1 MELNAEQ
8 LRIATLEPKG
18 HQLLKG
24 VAGSGKT
31 SVGLYRVHFLL
42 NNYCFG
48 RDDAILLATYNSTL
62 VKYMAYLNGKMADL
76 QHGEFSTLFE
86 TPNRKVDIKTVDSLM
101 VSHLNTYAAEHKITY
116 KLGVPQNTSYQIIS
130 EGISK
135 LKKRFPDVGILDQKN
150 TVFLLQEI
158 NWIKDCLYLEEEEYQ
173 GADRKGMVK
182 NQTENTP
189 QRLQKHSPTRKA
201 IFELM
206 RFYDQALRAMGKITF
221 SDMRVMALEQAQKA
235 PQVQYTHV
243 IIDESQDLTRSQ
255 LLFLKAICNQKE
267 YSSFVFIADT
277 AQNIYPQSWL
287 GSGNSFAS
295 IGFSMQGRSYSL
307 SKNYRTT
314 TQISKAAYS
323 LIEHC
328 AEIVEDENFVKPAL
342 IDKQGGYPVCKQFP
356 NEQSQMDYLVEEIN
370 RLSQDHERSNIV
382 ILGRFK
388 RQLDQIKTMLT
399 KKGIA
404 CSDFTEKD
412 LGFNSGNVKLIT
424 LHSIK
429 GLEFPIVF
437 MVGLNEGVIPYLPDA
452 DEEGKHDDE
461 IKERK
466 LFYVGMTRATE
477 KLYMLS
483 SGKPSIFLEDISPRL
498 TRIESAVKMRRFYNV
513 AVDHF
518 RFKDRITNIHGAEE
532 KIRQWVV
539 AEIVETYKY
548 PLANITVEY
557 PIKAFSKTGY
567 VDIAINVNR
576 SGSDAPFIFIETKR
590 RGHSLDD
597 ACEQIRSYANHC
609 PSCEYVAVTDGM
621 RLKVMDRQG
630 NPVSD
635 LPEFREMWALS
646 NSVQLFFHHL
656 RKKQKAQLCFD
667 PNDPTTVEVEVNGTS
682 KLLKADQLEKVPLY
696 GSIAAGQ
703 PIHMNAELDET
714 VYLPKA
720 WVRGADY
727 FALKVRG
734 DSMIGAGID
743 NGDTVLVRS
752 QPSADNLD
760 IVVAALNEEGTLKRF
775 SKTGDSAILQA
786 ENPNYDPILLSLDQL
801 QILGLAVGV
810 IKHDS
815 QGV

>member
-1 MELNAEQ
+1 MDLNAEQ
-8 LRIATLEPKG
+8 KRIATLEPRG

-48 RDDAILLATYNSTL
+48 KDDAILLATYNRTL
-62 VKYMAYLNGKMADL
+62 IKYMAYLYGKMAESE
-76 QHGEFSTLFE
+76 QGELSTLFD

-101 VSHLNTYAAEHKITY
+101 VNHFDAHAAEHKE
-116 KLGVPQNTSYQIIS
+116 KFQLSLPQNKSYQIIS
-130 EGISK
+130 EGITK
-135 LKKRFPDVGILDQKN
+135 LKKNFPDVGILNQKN
-150 TVFLLQEI
+150 TGFLLQEI

-182 NQTENTP
+182 SQAENKP
-189 QRLQKHSPTRKA
+189 QRLQKNSPTRKA

-206 RFYDQALRAMGKITF
+206 RFYDQALRKMGKISF
-221 SDMRVMALEQAQKA
+221 SGMRIRALEQARKA
-235 PQVQYTHV
+235 PQVRYTHV

-295 IGFSMQGRSYSL
+295 IGFSMQGRSHSL

-328 AEIVEDENFVKPAL
+328 AEIVEDENYVKPAL
-342 IDKQGGYPVCKQFP
+342 IDKHGVYPVCKQFSD
-356 NEQSQMDYLVEEIN
+356 ERSQADYLAAEIK
-370 RLSQDHERSNIV
+370 RLTAEHDRSDMV

-388 RQLDQIKTMLT
+388 RQLDQIKTMLAQ
-399 KKGIA
+399 KGIA
-404 CSDFTEKD
+404 CSDFNDKD
-412 LGFNSGNVKLIT
+412 LGFDSGDVKLIT

-452 DEEGKHDDE
+452 DEEGRHDDE
-461 IKERK
+461 VKERK

-483 SGKPSIFLEDISPRL
+483 SGKGSPFLMDIAPRL
-498 TRIESAVKMRRFYNV
+498 TRIDSGVKMRRFYNV
-513 AVDHF
+513 AVDDF
-518 RFKDRITNIHGAEE
+518 RFKGRITNIHGAEE
-532 KIRQWVV
+532 KVRQWIL
-539 AEIVETYKY
+539 AELVETYKY
-548 PLANITVEY
+548 PLANIAIEY
-557 PIKAFSKTGY
+557 PVKAFSKTGY
-567 VDIAINVNR
+567 VDIAVHVNR
-576 SGSDAPFIFIETKR
+576 SGSDEPFLFVETKR
-590 RGHSLDD
+590 RGHSLED
-597 ACEQIRSYANHC
+597 ACEQVRSYMNHC
-609 PSCEYVAVTDGM
+609 PPCEYAAVTDGM
-621 RLKVMDRQG
+621 SLRVMGRQG
-630 NPVSD
+630 NPVND

-646 NSVQLFFHHL
+646 NSVQVFFHHL
-656 RKKQKAQLCFD
+656 KRRQKAQLCFD
-667 PNDPTTVEVEVNGTS
+667 PNDPTTVEVDVNGMS
-682 KLLKADQLEKVPLY
+682 KLLKADQLEKIPLY

-703 PIHMNAELDET
+703 PIHMNSELDET
-714 VYLPKA
+714 FYLPKA

-734 DSMIGAGID
+734 DSMVGAGID

-752 QPSADNLD
+752 QPTADNLD
-760 IVVAALNEEGTLKRF
+760 IVVAALNEDATLKRF
-775 SKTGDSAILQA
+775 SKMGDNAILQA
-786 ENPNYDPILLSLDQL
+786 ENPNYDPILLSLEQL
-801 QILGLAVGV
+801 QILGIAVGV
-810 IKHDS
+810 VKNGIHK
-815 QGV
+815 